1 MKIRLK
7 RGVEKMEVIEE
18 IKKVKIVAGA
28 SRGDFSIMEARLL
41 DADGNRIGSKY
52 LSCDE
57 LKEKGII
64 KRSNSF
70 KKAEDWLNT
79 SEGIE
84 WVSTANHYQIF

>member
-1 MKIRLK
+1 
-7 RGVEKMEVIEE
+7 MEVIEG
-18 IKKVKIVAGA
+18 IKKVKIMAGA
-28 SRGDFSIMEARLL
+28 SRGSFSIMEARLF
-41 DADGNRIGSKY
+41 DIDGKRIGSKY

-70 KKAEDWLNT
+70 GKAEKWLNT
-79 SEGIE
+79 SEGLE